1 MLRAMKNYWAFTKL
15 GYRLVV
21 FVVLPVVILL
31 FGAFCIWTE
40 IPIMVAILM
49 GYLYMLPIDM
59 LTDNWFLGG
68 FYAKNNS
75 SLEYL
80 QSSNRFK
87 TIIRDVVLV
96 DTVRRF
102 ILYVGVYIIV
112 LVAGMNHPEQVE
124 GYKICSFLPMFCFV
138 ISQAGILI
146 ARHFTAWNQAYAVGA
161 VAMIIEAVC
170 LVPMMDITEKYI
182 WLVQGVLV
190 VLAIAIGVIVVAYSM
205 KKVRDSYYDK

>member
-1 MLRAMKNYWAFTKL
+1 MLRAMKNYWVFTKL
-15 GYRLVV
+15 GYRIVV

-40 IPIMVAILM
+40 IPIMVAMLM
-49 GYLYMLPIDM
+49 GYVYMVPVESII
-59 LTDNWFLGG
+59 DNWFLGG
-68 FYAKNNS
+68 FYSKNNS

-96 DTVRRF
+96 DIVRRF
-102 ILYVGVYIIV
+102 VLYVGVYIIV
-112 LVAGMNHPEQVE
+112 LAAGMNHPEQAEWYRV
-124 GYKICSFLPMFCFV
+124 CSFLPMLCFV
-138 ISQAGILI
+138 ISQAGVLI
-146 ARHFTAWNQAYAVGA
+146 ARHFAAWNQAYAVGTL
-161 VAMIIEAVC
+161 AMIAEAAC
-170 LVPMMDITEKYI
+170 LFPMMNFTEKYI
-182 WLVQGVLV
+182 WLVQGILM

>member
-1 MLRAMKNYWAFTKL
+1 MLRAIKNYWAFTKL

-21 FVVLPVVILL
+21 FVALPAVILL
-31 FGAFCIWTE
+31 LGAFCIWTQ
-40 IPIMVAILM
+40 IPIMVAMLL
-49 GYLYMLPIDM
+49 GYIYMPVVDIM
-59 LTDNWFLGG
+59 VDNWFLGG

-87 TIIRDVVLV
+87 TMIRDVVLV

-102 ILYVGVYIIV
+102 VLYVGAYIIV
-112 LVAGMNHPEQVE
+112 LVAGMNHPEQME
-124 GYKICSFLPMFCFV
+124 GYRVCSFLPIFCFV
-138 ISQAGILI
+138 ISQAGILVS
-146 ARHFTAWNQAYAVGA
+146 RHFMTWNQAYAVGA
-161 VAMIIEAVC
+161 FAMIIEAIS
-170 LVPMMDITEKYI
+170 LVPMINLAEKYI
-182 WLVQGVLV
+182 WLVQGILV